1 MIKKFFKNVLIFL
14 FGNKLRIMK
23 MREGLFK
30 GIFLEIN
37 IKNQLALIFGSP
49 EVHLQEV
56 LKKHIKADD
65 LVFDIGANIGYVSIA
80 MSKLVGRK
88 GKVYSFEAIP
98 ETAQKCM
105 RNLNLNSCNN
115 VFLTNKAVSHKAEKV
130 IFRIPEDGENH
141 PMASMVWHKKMENI
155 KNIEVETIVIDSD
168 LRFNSLSPSFLKIDV
183 EGAEGNVVLGM
194 EKLIK
199 KCHPVIFIECSKA
212 GRKIVW
218 EVLKKIHYSCY
229 HAVTKEHI
237 SEFKKYWSDDFI
249 WIPKNKIL

>member
-65 LVFDIGANIGYVSIA
+65 VVFDIGANIGYVSIA

-98 ETAQKCM
+98 DTAQKCM
-105 RNLNLNSCNN
+105 RNLNLNSC
-115 VFLTNKAVSHKAEKV
+115 K
-130 IFRIPEDGENH
+130 
-141 PMASMVWHKKMENI
+141 
-155 KNIEVETIVIDSD
+155 
-168 LRFNSLSPSFLKIDV
+168 
-183 EGAEGNVVLGM
+183 
-194 EKLIK
+194 
-199 KCHPVIFIECSKA
+199 
-212 GRKIVW
+212 
-218 EVLKKIHYSCY
+218 
-229 HAVTKEHI
+229 
-237 SEFKKYWSDDFI
+237 
-249 WIPKNKIL
+249 